1 METKEALEK
10 LKRAKLIKQG
20 DTDSFVKESFR
31 ALLQLHEEILW
42 EKDARINALKEENDF
57 LKESLY
63 AVQSVYDEDKT
74 TIKLLQDQLAQ
85 TQKELEFVKRKY
97 KMMWNKAVEN
107 YGREK

>member
-1 METKEALEK
+1 MQTKEALEK
-10 LKRAKLIKQG
+10 LKQAKLKQA